1 MCVCVSER
9 DCGCSRESVRTPLA
23 VCESVRGLE
32 GTVGDFPSAPR
43 SLTSFH
49 TDGFCLFSKKSA
61 CDGGRGEERGGMRLR
76 GMDNECDV

>member
-1 MCVCVSER
+1 MFERKRTHSLSVYVCV
-9 DCGCSRESVRTPLA
+9 
-23 VCESVRGLE
+23 SVRGLV
-32 GTVGDFPSAPR
+32 GTVGEFPSATH

-61 CDGGRGEERGGMRLR
+61 CDGGRRGRLR